1 MVHETLDV
9 QLVGVVVLEVCLLLL
24 ASATVSPTFGMTT
37 SCILSLCL
45 LMSFMLEVRQG
56 LYLCDG
62 FVYGLDLIPL
72 QLRLGLILQ
81 SVNEVGK
88 NVFIRKVGNLKC

>member
-1 MVHETLDV
+1 
-9 QLVGVVVLEVCLLLL
+9 
-24 ASATVSPTFGMTT
+24 
-37 SCILSLCL
+37 
-45 LMSFMLEVRQG
+45 MLEVRQG